1 MFKLKF
7 VILLNLIELDHR
19 QTTPKILNQPG
30 KQEEATGINGE
41 STGNTATR
49 TKVEKTKEQSQHN
62 KGHKMSENSK
72 IQHKY
77 KTELKITKL

>member
-1 MFKLKF
+1 MFKLRF

-41 STGNTATR
+41 STGTTATR
-49 TKVEKTKEQSQHN
+49 TKVKKTKGQSQHI
-62 KGHKMSENSK
+62 KGHKMSV
-72 IQHKY
+72 
-77 KTELKITKL
+77 KTQRFNTNIKLN

>member
-1 MFKLKF
+1 MFKLRF

-41 STGNTATR
+41 STGTTA
-49 TKVEKTKEQSQHN
+49 
-62 KGHKMSENSK
+62 
-72 IQHKY
+72 KY
-77 KTELKITKL
+77 KN

>member
-1 MFKLKF
+1 MFKLRF

-41 STGNTATR
+41 STGTTATR
-49 TKVEKTKEQSQHN
+49 TKVEKTR
-62 KGHKMSENSK
+62 
-72 IQHKY
+72 
-77 KTELKITKL
+77 

>member
-1 MFKLKF
+1 MFKLRF

-41 STGNTATR
+41 LTGTTATR
-49 TKVEKTKEQSQHN
+49 TKVEKTREQSYHN
-62 KGHKMSENSK
+62 KGHKMSV
-72 IQHKY
+72 
-77 KTELKITKL
+77 KTQRFNTNIKLN